1 MGKRLIELTVNG
13 DRHEIAIQ
21 SHWTL
26 LEVLRR
32 ELGLT
37 GTKEACDMGTCG
49 ACTVLMDGK
58 PILSCLALAVE
69 AQGKQITTV
78 EGLKDKHGR
87 LHPLQ
92 KAFLDFGAVQCG
104 FCTPG
109 MLLASKALLDE
120 NPHPSEIEIRKAL
133 SGHLCRCTGYVKIFD
148 AVRSVASPERSVPNE

>member
-1 MGKRLIELTVNG
+1 
-13 DRHEIAIQ
+13 
-21 SHWTL
+21 
-26 LEVLRR
+26 
-32 ELGLT
+32 
-37 GTKEACDMGTCG
+37 MGTCG